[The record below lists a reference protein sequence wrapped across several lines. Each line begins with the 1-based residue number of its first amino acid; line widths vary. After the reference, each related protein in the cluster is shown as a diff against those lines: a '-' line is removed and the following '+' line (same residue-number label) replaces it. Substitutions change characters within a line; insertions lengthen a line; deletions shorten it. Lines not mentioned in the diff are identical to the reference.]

1 MNSKDHGDW
10 DRRYREG
17 MHDKA
22 TRPHALVS
30 RFCASMPRG
39 VVIDIASGLGRDALF
54 LADKGFTAVGLE
66 KSGEALIRARG
77 RMAVGGQRAAFV
89 QGDAEALPFK
99 KHSASGVLVFYFLLR
114 HRMGEIVDLLAKGGI
129 LMYETFLKRQNTID
143 PWRNPDYLLDDGE
156 LISYFGALDLLF
168 YEETVTVSD
177 GKRRAIAQYVGR
189 KI

>member
-1 MNSKDHGDW
+1 MVDW

-17 MHDKA
+17 VYDKA
-22 TRPHALVS
+22 TRPHELVT
-30 RFCASMPRG
+30 RFWPSIPRG
-39 VVIDIASGLGRDALF
+39 VVIDIASGLGRDSLF
-54 LADKGFTAVGLE
+54 LADKGLTAVGLE
-66 KSGEALIRARG
+66 KSGEALTRAKD
-77 RMAVGGQRAAFV
+77 RMATGGKGAAFV

-99 KHSASGVLVFYFLLR
+99 AHSASGVLVFYFLLR
-114 HRMGEIVDLLAKGGI
+114 DRMGEIVDLLAKGGI

-156 LISYFGALDLLF
+156 LISYFSALDLLF